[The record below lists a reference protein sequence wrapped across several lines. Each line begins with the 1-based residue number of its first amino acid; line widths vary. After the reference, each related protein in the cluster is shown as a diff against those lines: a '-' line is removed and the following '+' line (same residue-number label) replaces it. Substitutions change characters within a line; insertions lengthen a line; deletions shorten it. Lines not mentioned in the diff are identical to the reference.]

1 MVFPTQAGVIEPFD
15 FAIFQDHGYMGL
27 YGGETVNLGIKLLE
41 FHQLSWRGR
50 FSSSGFSSQF
60 LGIA

>member
-1 MVFPTQAGVIEPFD
+1 MASVISFVNIKGGVPKSVSSLFI
-15 FAIFQDHGYMGL
+15 A
-27 YGGETVNLGIKLLE
+27 YGVNLGIKLLE

-60 LGIA
+60 LGTA